1 MPGGGHNS
9 PRSIKSSLKRTTTKT
24 RASTYVPATNR
35 GCSSSMGRVVQTLTK
50 QGATREGT
58 LADADLG
65 LHQHCDRNVGGW
77 PCRCGQWRGVASI
90 LQGSVRQH
98 SGCFPARQH
107 LGHAQGEVI
116 EGHDVDAVKLSGGPR
131 QSAQARGAVTSVQ
144 WRGKAP
150 KHVGSSLPKS
160 LGGLLATGASYSYFS
175 QRGHAG
181 PAQLAVSR
189 VGAAS
194 A

>member
-1 MPGGGHNS
+1 M
-9 PRSIKSSLKRTTTKT
+9 
-24 RASTYVPATNR
+24 
-35 GCSSSMGRVVQTLTK
+35 
-50 QGATREGT
+50 
-58 LADADLG
+58 
-65 LHQHCDRNVGGW
+65 
-77 PCRCGQWRGVASI
+77 
-90 LQGSVRQH
+90 RQH

-160 LGGLLATGASYSYFS
+160 LGGLLATGASYSYSS

-194 A
+194 AWLIIICAVVGKGMWFKKLAVCRAQPLPTPHIQTRC